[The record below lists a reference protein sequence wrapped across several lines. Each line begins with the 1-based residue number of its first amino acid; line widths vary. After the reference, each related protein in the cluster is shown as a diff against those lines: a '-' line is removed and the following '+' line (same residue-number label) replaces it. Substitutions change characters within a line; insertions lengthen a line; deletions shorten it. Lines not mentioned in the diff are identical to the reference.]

1 MGASQ
6 SNFGATT
13 RIGSV
18 VGATSSVREQ
28 ILAEVQ
34 QTQPPEEED
43 QVLDLINKVQMF
55 QIAVN
60 KINKSTGGKDKEPI
74 FKLAPKTK
82 NG

>member
-1 MGASQ
+1 MEGDYGLKQTQAFGRSSRPLTRDHFGKRDLASSASSLPPMGASQ

-34 QTQPPEEED
+34 QT
-43 QVLDLINKVQMF
+43 
-55 QIAVN
+55 
-60 KINKSTGGKDKEPI
+60 
-74 FKLAPKTK
+74 
-82 NG
+82 